1 MRVIIYNGDAD
12 ACVPYL
18 DNEAWVESLG
28 FSVTKPWTAW
38 QTPDAQ
44 VGGYVIAYANNNF
57 TFATARA
64 SGHMVRCVGRSC
76 GGARSEARAR
86 GAARRGSRRQRVAPA
101 GCDRPPPPPLPPHLP
116 PSALPTQVPQFTPSA
131 GLSIFNA
138 LITNTPLA

>member
-38 QTPDAQ
+38 QTPDAP

-64 SGHMVRCVGRSC
+64 SGHMVRWKPLSLR
-76 GGARSEARAR
+76 
-86 GAARRGSRRQRVAPA
+86 AARPGRAVPGATRSAALPRAPLVS
-101 GCDRPPPPPLPPHLP
+101 PLHP
-116 PSALPTQVPQFTPSA
+116 PSQVPQFTPSA

-138 LITNTPLA
+138 LVTNTPLA